1 MKRLLASGGMGEVW
15 LARNASTGAEVALKL
30 RVRGVTEA
38 DLELEIDER
47 FRNEARVTSGL
58 SHRNIVKVFDLVEEG
73 DGTLA
78 LVMERLRGE
87 PLSAYLDRLGPRSS
101 RDAAAIMLPILGA
114 LEHVH
119 ERGFVHRDVT
129 PSNIFLA
136 LDPDGHVTPKLVDF
150 GLAKSFSSQGS
161 AVLRPVQTVD
171 GRVLG
176 TPMYMA
182 PERIRGAD
190 SSDPRSDLF
199 AAAVVFYE
207 IISGACPFLAD
218 TPAASLAAVLERHV
232 DPDPRIEPR
241 LWIAIR
247 RALAKQPYERHVSA
261 RELADEARSALGS
274 DPFAIE
280 AIPLTD
286 PPVEPRARHPGRPD
300 ASGPVGFEAGAKM
313 RRASV
318 ALGVGAALVAAVAAS
333 VLGMRARSVAHALPA
348 PERTAVT
355 PVTVQPSPPA
365 PSPLPTSTIS
375 PEPSSSGNA
384 RASAFAPPATHP
396 TAKAPGHPRAIAT
409 TPGF

>member
-1 MKRLLASGGMGEVW
+1 LKRLLASGGMGEVW

-30 RVRGVTEA
+30 LVRGVTEA

-58 SHRNIVKVFDLVEEG
+58 SHRNIVKVFDLVEVG

-136 LDPDGHVTPKLVDF
+136 L

-182 PERIRGAD
+182 PERIRGGD

-207 IISGACPFLAD
+207 IITGACPFTAD
-218 TPAASLAAVLERHV
+218 TPAASLAAVLERHI

-280 AIPLTD
+280 ASPLTD
-286 PPVEPRARHPGRPD
+286 PPVEPRVRHSGRPD
-300 ASGPVGFEAGAKM
+300 ASGAVGFEAGGKI
-313 RRASV
+313 RRVSV
-318 ALGVGAALVAAVAAS
+318 ALGVSAALLAAVAGS
-333 VLGMRARSVAHALPA
+333 VLAMRARSVAHTLPA
-348 PERTAVT
+348 PEPTTVT
-355 PVTVQPSPPA
+355 PVPVPPSPPA
-365 PSPLPTSTIS
+365 PSPLPTSAST
-375 PEPSSSGNA
+375 PEPSASGNA
-384 RASAFAPPATHP
+384 PASAVAPQSSHP
-396 TAKAPGHPRAIAT
+396 KAKTPNHPRPIAT